1 MSFATL
7 AAHSICTGLST
18 ERYHKF
24 RLIIHLHI
32 PMVPPRH
39 TFGPSSCSEMVI
51 GCLHTTT

>member
-7 AAHSICTGLST
+7 GRPQQQHGTCYRSISQIST
-18 ERYHKF
+18 HHPPSY
-24 RLIIHLHI
+24 

-39 TFGPSSCSEMVI
+39 SSGPSSCSEMVI

>member
-7 AAHSICTGLST
+7 AAHSIFTGLST